1 MRVSSSV
8 SDLSPVPVVWAALA
22 PVGLL
27 ALAGTG
33 AAVAGVSAARL
44 RGAPRSAGALTPVT
58 ETVRL
63 LRQRRR
69 VPVAADRLL
78 WQVAVG
84 GLPVVAVLMAV
95 VVPLGPVV
103 LADVPV
109 GVVWVNAMDVMVWAL
124 WWLAGWGP
132 NSAHALIAAHRFL
145 ALALAYELPLM
156 FALTAPA
163 IAAGSLRLA
172 DVASAQQGLWFVVWM
187 PVAFVVH
194 LVGAVAFSSWGPF
207 AAAAGA
213 DLAGGVLVEAS
224 GVDRWLV
231 LAGRH
236 LLLAAAALVAVPLF
250 LGGGAGPLLG
260 PVLWTVVKAL
270 VVLVALELL
279 AGRVPLVRPER
290 FAEVGW
296 VVLLPA
302 TVLQMLVAALV
313 AMRGGT

>member
-1 MRVSSSV
+1 MPDTSGSAT
-8 SDLSPVPVVWAALA
+8 VWAALT
-22 PVGLL
+22 PFGLL
-27 ALAGTG
+27 ALAGAG
-33 AAVAGVSAARL
+33 ATVAGASAARL
-44 RGAPRSAGALTPVT
+44 RGTGALSGALAPFT
-58 ETVRL
+58 ETARL

-69 VPVAADRLL
+69 IPVAADRLL
-78 WQVAVG
+78 WQVAIA

-95 VVPLGPVV
+95 VVPIGPVV
-103 LADVPV
+103 LADGPV
-109 GVVWVNAMDVMVWAL
+109 GVVWVNAMDVTLWAL

-132 NSAHALIAAHRFL
+132 NSAYALVAGHRFL

-163 IAAGSLRLA
+163 IAAGSLRMA
-172 DVASAQQGLWFVVWM
+172 DVAAAQHGLWFVVWM
-187 PVAFVVH
+187 PVAFAVH
-194 LVGAVAFSSWGPF
+194 LLGAVAFSSWGPF
-207 AAAAGA
+207 ATAAGA

-224 GVDRWLV
+224 GVDRWLL

-236 LLLAAAALVAVPLF
+236 LLLAAAALVSVPLF
-250 LGGGAGPLLG
+250 LGGGSGPALG

-270 VVLVALELL
+270 VVLVALELA
-279 AGRVPLVRPER
+279 AGRVPVVRPER

-313 AMRGGT
+313 ALRGAA

>member
-1 MRVSSSV
+1 M
-8 SDLSPVPVVWAALA
+8 WAALT
-22 PVGLL
+22 PFGLL
-27 ALAGTG
+27 ALAGAG
-33 AAVAGVSAARL
+33 ATVAGVSTARL
-44 RGAPRSAGALTPVT
+44 RGTGALSGALAPFT
-58 ETVRL
+58 ETARL

-69 VPVAADRLL
+69 IPVAADRLL
-78 WQVAVG
+78 RQVAIA

-95 VVPLGPVV
+95 VVPIGPVV
-103 LADVPV
+103 LADGPV
-109 GVVWVNAMDVMVWAL
+109 GVVWVNAMDVTLWAL

-132 NSAHALIAAHRFL
+132 NSAHALVAGHRFL

-163 IAAGSLRLA
+163 VAAGSLRMA
-172 DVASAQQGLWFVVWM
+172 DVAGAQHGLWFVVWM
-187 PVAFVVH
+187 PVAFAVH
-194 LVGAVAFSSWGPF
+194 LLGAVAFSSWGPF
-207 AAAAGA
+207 ATAAGA

-224 GVDRWLV
+224 GVDRWLL

-236 LLLAAAALVAVPLF
+236 LLLAAAALVSVPLF
-250 LGGGAGPLLG
+250 LGGGSGPALG

-270 VVLVALELL
+270 VVLVTLELA
-279 AGRVPLVRPER
+279 AGRVPMVRPER

-313 AMRGGT
+313 ALRGAA

>member
-1 MRVSSSV
+1 MPDVSTT
-8 SDLSPVPVVWAALA
+8 PTAWAALA
-22 PVGLL
+22 PFGLL
-27 ALAGTG
+27 AVAGLG
-33 AAVAGVSAARL
+33 AAVAGASAARL
-44 RGAPRSAGALTPVT
+44 RGTGALGGALAPFT
-58 ETVRL
+58 ETARL

-95 VVPLGPVV
+95 VVPVGPLV

-109 GVVWVNAMDVMVWAL
+109 GVVWVNAMDVVLWAL

-132 NSAHALIAAHRFL
+132 NSAHALVAGHRFL

-172 DVASAQQGLWFVVWM
+172 DVAAAQHGLWFVVWM
-187 PVAFVVH
+187 PVAFAVH
-194 LVGAVAFSSWGPF
+194 LLGAVAFSSWGPF
-207 AAAAGA
+207 AAATSA

-236 LLLAAAALVAVPLF
+236 LLLAAAALVSVPLF

-260 PVLWTVVKAL
+260 PVLWTVLKAL
-270 VVLVALELL
+270 VVLVGLELA

-313 AMRGGT
+313 ALRGAS